1 MGAHEM
7 EKILVIDDNEVIC
20 DMLYDVLNEWGFCV
34 EKAYQGMKALPL
46 VDEFQPDLVLLDVML
61 PGMNGFEICRRIKSD
76 PEKEH
81 IAVILLTVLSDVGD
95 RMQAVNVGADLFLSK
110 PVNYKELRKQIGYLL
125 GKKKRLADMEKAE
138 SVCQFILNLVRYM
151 DSELYSQ
158 AKEVKRYCDR
168 LLHILN
174 FSENERVEIE
184 LGIAFH
190 VFGEF
195 VMSHGITRDELEDM
209 IAPLKLSG
217 RIVPYLRD
225 EQSET
230 FIDPDLK
237 NVKLLRIVEK
247 FCEFKREGKNNEEAL
262 SALAVMV
269 PRADKELLDGLKRQI
284 SAEKFMENL
293 KSGKESI

>member
-1 MGAHEM
+1 
-7 EKILVIDDNEVIC
+7 
-20 DMLYDVLNEWGFCV
+20 
-34 EKAYQGMKALPL
+34 
-46 VDEFQPDLVLLDVML
+46 
-61 PGMNGFEICRRIKSD
+61 
-76 PEKEH
+76 
-81 IAVILLTVLSDVGD
+81 
-95 RMQAVNVGADLFLSK
+95 
-110 PVNYKELRKQIGYLL
+110 
-125 GKKKRLADMEKAE
+125 MEKAE

-237 NVKLLRIVEK
+237 NVKCFGLLRSSVS
-247 FCEFKREGKNNEEAL
+247 L
-262 SALAVMV
+262 
-269 PRADKELLDGLKRQI
+269 
-284 SAEKFMENL
+284 
-293 KSGKESI
+293 SGKGKTMRRRCPPWRSWCPGRIKSCWTD

>member
-1 MGAHEM
+1 
-7 EKILVIDDNEVIC
+7 
-20 DMLYDVLNEWGFCV
+20 
-34 EKAYQGMKALPL
+34 
-46 VDEFQPDLVLLDVML
+46 
-61 PGMNGFEICRRIKSD
+61 
-76 PEKEH
+76 
-81 IAVILLTVLSDVGD
+81 
-95 RMQAVNVGADLFLSK
+95 
-110 PVNYKELRKQIGYLL
+110 
-125 GKKKRLADMEKAE
+125 MEKAE

-158 AKEVKRYCDR
+158 AQEVKRYCDR

-195 VMSHGITRDELEDM
+195 VMSLGITRDELEDM

-225 EQSET
+225 EQSEKMLV
-230 FIDPDLK
+230 DPDLK
-237 NVKLLRIVEK
+237 NVKVLRIVEK
-247 FCEFKREGKNNEEAL
+247 FCELKREGKNNEEAL

-293 KSGKESI
+293 KSGKESL